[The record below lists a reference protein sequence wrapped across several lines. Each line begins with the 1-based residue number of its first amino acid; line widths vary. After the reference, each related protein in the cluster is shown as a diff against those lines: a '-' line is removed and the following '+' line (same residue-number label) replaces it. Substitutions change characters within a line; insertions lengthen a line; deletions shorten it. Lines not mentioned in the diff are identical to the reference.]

1 MIYVKLKFDRICVQ
15 MQSVLVLAS
24 SFRRADASHLHLLH
38 SRTMMNHPRS
48 SKIIQDHPSIF
59 TTGGSWSWSCSL
71 PVSASIQS
79 SNAKEQ
85 SNSRCGIGLQI
96 CTFPSRPPHAY
107 RRACDA
113 CGPQL
118 SQQNVQSPAFVPAP
132 LTSCNCKSRCG
143 SHRSHLMFPHLFN
156 ALTLD
161 HAFQESLHTGYN
173 IYIYVMTAPA
183 GAKSAAMLIFARPS
197 PSQARESLANRSCIA
212 THVEVLHA
220 VGRKMQ

>member
-1 MIYVKLKFDRICVQ
+1 MIYIKLKFDRICVQ

-48 SKIIQDHPSIF
+48 SKIIQDHPRSSKHLHDRWF
-59 TTGGSWSWSCSL
+59 LELVLFPARFSKHPVLQCQGTVQQSL
-71 PVSASIQS
+71 WYWP
-79 SNAKEQ
+79 
-85 SNSRCGIGLQI
+85 
-96 CTFPSRPPHAY
+96 FPSRPPHAY

-118 SQQNVQSPAFVPAP
+118 SQQNAQSPAFVPAP

-161 HAFQESLHTGYN
+161 HAFQESLYTGYN
-173 IYIYVMTAPA
+173 IYI
-183 GAKSAAMLIFARPS
+183 
-197 PSQARESLANRSCIA
+197 
-212 THVEVLHA
+212 
-220 VGRKMQ
+220 

>member
-1 MIYVKLKFDRICVQ
+1 MIYIKLKFDRICVQ

-118 SQQNVQSPAFVPAP
+118 SQQDVQSPAFVPAP

-143 SHRSHLMFPHLFN
+143 SHRSHLMFPHLFI

-161 HAFQESLHTGYN
+161 HAFQESLHTGYI
-173 IYIYVMTAPA
+173 IYIYICHDSSSRCKVSCDAHFCTTIAQS
-183 GAKSAAMLIFARPS
+183 GE
-197 PSQARESLANRSCIA
+197 RESGQQELHRYARRGSPCCRS
-212 THVEVLHA
+212 
-220 VGRKMQ
+220 